1 MNVCELCGEE
11 YNNKNKRFCSS
22 KCYHKSKF
30 GEGNPFFNKTHSK
43 ETRKKLSDALKGKL
57 VGEKNPFFGKT
68 HTEEAK
74 RKSREKNRLFRE
86 NNKELVEERKLKRL
100 NLTIDKIREIYL
112 FYCSKGETRISTSK
126 KFSIDFRTIRDYII
140 KYNIA
145 TEEEINKV
153 AFNKKYKNSTSKGEE
168 ILNDLLVEAFGE
180 KSIKRQFKLDR
191 YYYDFLLNDKIIVE
205 YDGYYWHKIVES
217 NDEIKN
223 KVAASNDYPLYR
235 VEEDCFRNVD
245 FESEIIKIKGIYE
258 TYFERD
264 KKQRK
269 REVQGKST

>member
-1 MNVCELCGEE
+1 M
-11 YNNKNKRFCSS
+11 
-22 KCYHKSKF
+22 
-30 GEGNPFFNKTHSK
+30 
-43 ETRKKLSDALKGKL
+43 
-57 VGEKNPFFGKT
+57 
-68 HTEEAK
+68 
-74 RKSREKNRLFRE
+74 
-86 NNKELVEERKLKRL
+86 
-100 NLTIDKIREIYL
+100 
-112 FYCSKGETRISTSK
+112 
-126 KFSIDFRTIRDYII
+126 
-140 KYNIA
+140 
-145 TEEEINKV
+145 
-153 AFNKKYKNSTSKGEE
+153 
-168 ILNDLLVEAFGE
+168 
-180 KSIKRQFKLDR
+180 DR